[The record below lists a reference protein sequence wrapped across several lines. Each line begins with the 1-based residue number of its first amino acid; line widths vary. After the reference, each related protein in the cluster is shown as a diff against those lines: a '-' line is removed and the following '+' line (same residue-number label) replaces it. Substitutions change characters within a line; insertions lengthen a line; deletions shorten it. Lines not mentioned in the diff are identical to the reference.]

1 MENCSTIFILDKN
14 QNSREILKSYL
25 ENISSEFS
33 INLYSDYN
41 YALKEIEKTQNNPIV
56 FVDIS
61 DLDSSLISC
70 LENIKL
76 FTSKIII
83 TSKDY
88 STNNIIKAMRLGGR
102 EFLPKP
108 IIENDLKRILTVFL
122 QQETQDVD
130 SASKIITIYSNKGGI
145 GKTTVATN
153 LAVELAK
160 STRNKVALID
170 LNLQLGDVT
179 SFLNLNPSFDIAYI
193 LRNLLEKKEGAILQ
207 AFEQY
212 NNTSL
217 YILSDPNYIEES
229 QSIAPHQIENFFKIL
244 KKMFSYIIIDMSSNI
259 DQNSLKILD
268 KSDLILFTTIVN
280 IPAIRNAQRCLNLF
294 RSRRYPKDKVK
305 LLINRYIENDEISA
319 EDIENT
325 IGEKI
330 YWKIPNN
337 YFSIMEAINKGIPV
351 SQVNSNSNIA
361 NSFRDLASKLSDD
374 IIEQTIIKYR
384 GNL

>member
-179 SFLNLNPSFDIAYI
+179 SFLNLNPSFDIAYV

>member
-56 FVDIS
+56 FIDIS
-61 DLDSSLISC
+61 DLDSSLISY

-122 QQETQDVD
+122 QQETQDID
-130 SASKIITIYSNKGGI
+130 SASKIITIYSYKGGI

-179 SFLNLNPSFDIAYI
+179 SFLNLNPSFDIAYV
-193 LRNLLEKKEGAILQ
+193 LRNLLEKKEDAILQ